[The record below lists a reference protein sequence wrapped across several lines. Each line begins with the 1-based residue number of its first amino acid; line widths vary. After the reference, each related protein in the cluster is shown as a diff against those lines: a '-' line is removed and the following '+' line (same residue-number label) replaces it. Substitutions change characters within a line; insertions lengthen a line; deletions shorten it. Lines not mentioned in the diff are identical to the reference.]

1 MVHSRDSIS
10 PLEYMYTAAASQYA
24 PKPSAAST
32 GAMGKKITEGAPA
45 MAWVATLI
53 TATATATRL
62 SMRREKMRKMAV
74 TAVAAYAQYSIVSWF
89 SSDGSA

>member
-1 MVHSRDSIS
+1 MVHSRGSIS

-45 MAWVATLI
+45 MAWVAT
-53 TATATATRL
+53 
-62 SMRREKMRKMAV
+62 
-74 TAVAAYAQYSIVSWF
+74 
-89 SSDGSA
+89 